1 MSDAHQLIELSRKE
15 DLPVFSAG
23 DTVNVTFK
31 ITEGDRERQQAFL
44 GTVIKKRS
52 GYIVSLRFAHQER
65 FHYATFSGVKFDCLC
80 VCVCVERKSSDV

>member
-31 ITEGDRERQQAFL
+31 ITEGDRERQQAFR
-44 GTVIKKRS
+44 GTVIKKDLVVLQLLLLLEKLVMEWELKKRFP
-52 GYIVSLRFAHQER
+52 YIL
-65 FHYATFSGVKFDCLC
+65 HYLLVLKC
-80 VCVCVERKSSDV
+80 